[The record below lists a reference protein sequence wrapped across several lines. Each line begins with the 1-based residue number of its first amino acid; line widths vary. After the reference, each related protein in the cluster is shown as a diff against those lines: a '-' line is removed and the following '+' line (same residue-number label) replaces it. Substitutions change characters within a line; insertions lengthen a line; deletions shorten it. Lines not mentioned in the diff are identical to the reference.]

1 MPFFLASSL
10 THMVKA
16 DDASDDKVN
25 EWKRKLKAEKKMS
38 PVVSKDGFLPV
49 SQYLAFLSSFFPTF
63 FLILEH
69 LQLLKSSF
77 CIL

>member
-49 SQYLAFLSSFFPTF
+49 SQYLAFLSSFFPHF
-63 FLILEH
+63 F
-69 LQLLKSSF
+69 F
-77 CIL
+77 

>member
-1 MPFFLASSL
+1 
-10 THMVKA
+10 MVKA

-49 SQYLAFLSSFFPTF
+49 SQYLAFLSSFFPHF
-63 FLILEH
+63 F
-69 LQLLKSSF
+69 F
-77 CIL
+77 NT